1 MSKRIVVLLGSPNKK
16 SRSSALAYEVV
27 RHIENA
33 NAEFISLEDI
43 DARALLQAD
52 FYHDQIKEL
61 TSKVLAADAVIL
73 AAPVYKASITAG
85 LKAFIDV
92 LPENSLKGKTI
103 LSLASGGSIAHLL
116 AIDHAL
122 HPIITSLKAERFI
135 PTVFAT
141 DADIE
146 KRDTGEY
153 HIESLDLRTRL
164 KQAARALTQSIS
176 AGLDAASNT
185 QTFTI
190 RLATV

>member
-1 MSKRIVVLLGSPNKK
+1 MSKRIIVLLGSPNKK

-33 NAEFISLEDI
+33 KAEFISLDDI
-43 DARALLQAD
+43 DSKALLQAD
-52 FYHDQIKEL
+52 FKHDDIKEL
-61 TSKVLAADAVIL
+61 SSKVVAADAVIL
-73 AAPVYKASITAG
+73 ATPVYKASITAG

-141 DADIE
+141 DVDIE
-146 KRDTGEY
+146 K
-153 HIESLDLRTRL
+153 LDSGDYRIDSMELRARL